1 MSFIFIYNQ
10 PMDIDQFDSQPE
22 FKNDAQ
28 SNEAS
33 IKTFDTPRKE
43 NVELQE
49 MKPTTPSIRFVE
61 FPSNGVF
68 NLHSYILSVIF
79 LAKLILL
86 LDGKR

>member
-1 MSFIFIYNQ
+1 
-10 PMDIDQFDSQPE
+10 MDIDQFDSQAE
-22 FKNDAQ
+22 FKNDTQ

-49 MKPTTPSIRFVE
+49 MKPTPSIRFVE
-61 FPSNGVF
+61 FPSNVVF
-68 NLHSYILSVIF
+68 HLHSYILSVCI